1 MELPGD
7 ITDLLMVD
15 NDNDG
20 SENTFFSKIPI
31 LVAISRVMFMEMFG
45 TRAKVVSV

>member
-7 ITDLLMVD
+7 ITDLLLVD

-20 SENTFFSKIPI
+20 SENTFDNFSSNIKSN
-31 LVAISRVMFMEMFG
+31 V
-45 TRAKVVSV
+45 

>member
-1 MELPGD
+1 MELPEG

-20 SENTFFSKIPI
+20 SENTFDNFSSNIKSN
-31 LVAISRVMFMEMFG
+31 V
-45 TRAKVVSV
+45 